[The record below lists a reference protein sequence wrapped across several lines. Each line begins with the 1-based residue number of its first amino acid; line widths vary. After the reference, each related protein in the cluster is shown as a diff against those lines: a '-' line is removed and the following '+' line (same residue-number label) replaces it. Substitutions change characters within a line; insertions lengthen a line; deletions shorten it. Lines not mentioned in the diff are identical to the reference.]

1 MSEPA
6 DPRQLTTAASERA
19 SRVLRPGTRFG
30 RYEIV
35 CPLGAGGMGEV
46 YRARDLQLG
55 RELAIKVLTRDPKSG
70 PGDLERFERE
80 ARSASALT
88 HPNIITIFEMGNVND
103 TYYIAMELVEGEPLR
118 NILSR
123 GAIPLQTTMA
133 IAVQIAEGMAK
144 AHEAGVIHRDLKPEN
159 VMLSRDQFVKI
170 LDFGIAKLFDTNPVS
185 ANTSSVPN
193 AFITRPGT
201 VLGTIEYMSPE
212 QAKGLPLDMRSDHFS
227 FGSVLYEM
235 VTGKRT
241 FQRATK
247 AETIT
252 AILRDPPESVAS
264 LNPRAPAPLC
274 WLIERCLAKNPAE
287 RFSSSRDLARDLAN
301 IRDRLSDAPGRFFAA
316 PQRNLPSQPTL
327 LIGRERE
334 IASVKGLL
342 LRDEVRLVTLTGPGG
357 IGKTRLGLQV
367 LEEVKHEF
375 LGGVSFIPLAAVTDA
390 SLVPSIIGQALGL
403 KESGQQITANSLK
416 DFLRD
421 LHDDLLLLFDNF
433 EHLLVAAPLVA
444 ELLSVTPRLKILI
457 TSRARLQIS
466 GEREFVVPPLALPDI
481 NSRVSAS
488 GIAENPA
495 VALFVERAMAVKP
508 TFALNEENASAI
520 ATICTRLDGLP
531 LAIELAAAR
540 IKLLSP
546 SAMQARLESR
556 LQLLTGGAKD
566 LPLRQQTLRGTIDWS
581 YGLLNETAQALL
593 RRTSVFVGGCTLE
606 GIEAVC
612 NTAQDLAQDVL
623 EGMSSLVDNSLV
635 VQSEDRHGEPRFTLL
650 DTIREYGLERLVTS
664 GEEASTRRSHA
675 AYCVVLAEEYS
686 ASAASPA
693 DTAWADLFEV
703 EHDNFRAALDWLTQ
717 TNNGD
722 WGLRLG
728 AAMFQFW
735 DTREH
740 LTEGRERLRKLLKME
755 AASVRSIMR
764 ARVLFAS
771 GVLAGEQGDYA
782 EAGTAI
788 EESLDIAR
796 ELNDSRSIG
805 IALNAV
811 AVNARDRGQL
821 EKARSFFEESISLWR
836 SLGDRV
842 LVARSLSNLAN
853 LHKLSKQFTQARS
866 LFEECRSTFRELG
879 DRTGVARALNHEGDV
894 AYEQGDNANA
904 RILYQDSLKLFR
916 ELGDKWGVAG
926 CLIDLGNLL
935 RDEGDFGGS
944 HACYVE
950 SLALFQELGQ
960 KRGIARLLD
969 CMAHSSALRANP
981 ERALRMA
988 GAAAAMRRVL
998 GVPLTATEKASLERM
1013 LQQMR
1018 QAVSSDVAA
1027 AAWMDGWTTP
1037 VDDIVRDARAEL

>member
-1 MSEPA
+1 MNEHA
-6 DPRQLTTAASERA
+6 DPRQLTTAASERTI
-19 SRVLRPGTRFG
+19 RMLRPGARFG

-70 PGDLERFERE
+70 ASDLERFERE

-88 HPNIITIFEMGNVND
+88 HPNIITIFEMGNVDD

-118 NILSR
+118 NILNR
-123 GAIPLQTTMA
+123 GAVPLQATMA
-133 IAVQIAEGMAK
+133 IAVQIADGMAK

-170 LDFGIAKLFDTNPVS
+170 LDFGIAKLFDTNSIS
-185 ANTSSVPN
+185 ANTSSAPN

-212 QAKGLPLDMRSDHFS
+212 QAKGLPLDFRSDHFS
-227 FGSVLYEM
+227 FGSMLYEM
-235 VTGKRT
+235 VTGKRS

-252 AILRDPPESVAS
+252 AILRDQPESVAG

-274 WLIERCLAKNPAE
+274 WLIERCLAKSAND
-287 RFSSSRDLARDLAN
+287 RFPSSRDLARDLAS
-301 IRDRLSDAPGRFFAA
+301 IRDRLSDAPPRFFA
-316 PQRNLPSQPTL
+316 PQQRSLPTQPTA

-334 IASVKGLL
+334 IASLKELL
-342 LRDEVRLVTLTGPGG
+342 LREEVRLVTLTGPGG

-375 LGGVSFIPLAAVTDA
+375 LGGVSFIPLAAVKEA

-403 KESGQQITANSLK
+403 KESGQQINAASLK

-421 LHDDLLLLFDNF
+421 LHEILLLFFDNF
-433 EHLLVAAPLVA
+433 EHLLAAAPLVA
-444 ELLSVTPRLKILI
+444 EFLTVTPRLKILI

-466 GEREFVVPPLALPDI
+466 GEREFVVPPLALPDL
-481 NSRVSAS
+481 NYRVSAS
-488 GIAENPA
+488 AIAENPA
-495 VALFVERAMAVKP
+495 VALFVERAMTVKP
-508 TFALNEENASAI
+508 TFVLNEENASAI

-581 YGLLNETAQALL
+581 YGLLNEPAQALL
-593 RRTSVFVGGCTLE
+593 RRASVFVGGCTLE
-606 GIEAVC
+606 GVEAVC
-612 NTAQDLAQDVL
+612 NTAQDLEQDVL

-635 VQSEDRHGEPRFTLL
+635 IQSEDKNGEPRFTLL
-650 DTIREYGLERLVTS
+650 DTIREYGLERLAAS
-664 GEEASTRRSHA
+664 GEETATRRAHA

-686 ASAASPA
+686 SSAASSTN
-693 DTAWADLFEV
+693 TAWADLFEL

-717 TNNGD
+717 TNNGG

-740 LTEGRERLRKLLKME
+740 LTEGRERLRNLLKME
-755 AASVRSIMR
+755 AACVRSIMR
-764 ARVLFAS
+764 ARVLIAA
-771 GVLAGEQGDYA
+771 GVLAGEQGDHA
-782 EAGTAI
+782 ESHAVM
-788 EESLDIAR
+788 EESLNIAR
-796 ELNDSRSIG
+796 ELNDPRSIG
-805 IALNAV
+805 IALNAL

-821 EKARSFFEESISLWR
+821 EEARSLFEESISLWR
-836 SLGDRV
+836 SLGDPV

-853 LHKLSKQFTQARS
+853 IHKLSKQFAEARS
-866 LFEECRSTFRELG
+866 LYEECRTSFRELG

-894 AYEQGDNANA
+894 AYEQGDNTGA
-904 RILYQDSLKLFR
+904 RALYEDSLKLFR

-926 CLIDLGNLL
+926 CLVDLGNLL
-935 RDEGDFGGS
+935 RDQGDLS
-944 HACYVE
+944 AAHSCYVE
-950 SLALFQELGQ
+950 SLLLFQELGQ

-969 CMAHSSALRANP
+969 CMAHSCALRANP
-981 ERALRMA
+981 ERALRLA
-988 GAAAAMRRVL
+988 GAAAALRRVL

-1018 QAVSSDVAA
+1018 QAVSSDLAA

-1037 VDDIVRDARAEL
+1037 VDDLVQDARAGV